1 MTLGLALGA
10 LLLGIG
16 TFTLL
21 SNGSPFGPTR
31 PGQVA
36 AMVLVNAAF
45 LLLLGASLAGRLVR
59 VWAERRSGSAGSR
72 LHVRLV
78 LMFGVVA
85 VVPAL
90 LVGTFAAVFF
100 NLGIQAWFSDRVRS
114 TLEASLVASR
124 AYLDEHRNAIRAD
137 ALGMA
142 ADLNRASMLL
152 QSNPEAFGRL
162 LATHTAMR
170 GLTDAIVYEPVLGT
184 VVAHAGLS
192 TATVMPPLES
202 WAYELARSGEV
213 VVLPNESDEPRVQA
227 LVMLAMRNRGIC
239 NPSAS

>member
-1 MTLGLALGA
+1 MSSAPASRSLTRRAADLLLGRAMTLGLALGA

-100 NLGIQAWFSDRVRS
+100 NLGIQAWFS
-114 TLEASLVASR
+114 
-124 AYLDEHRNAIRAD
+124 
-137 ALGMA
+137 
-142 ADLNRASMLL
+142 
-152 QSNPEAFGRL
+152 
-162 LATHTAMR
+162 
-170 GLTDAIVYEPVLGT
+170 
-184 VVAHAGLS
+184 
-192 TATVMPPLES
+192 
-202 WAYELARSGEV
+202 
-213 VVLPNESDEPRVQA
+213 
-227 LVMLAMRNRGIC
+227 
-239 NPSAS
+239 